1 MQSVRPVLNLNGV
14 VSLMSHLSLIVAM
27 TMVVMMM
34 AMMMMTMPSFEE
46 WDLLPCVEIKI
57 ASAVGSLDGT
67 LKSNH
72 P

>member
-1 MQSVRPVLNLNGV
+1 MNLNGV

-27 TMVVMMM
+27 TMV

-67 LKSNH
+67 FESNH

>member
-27 TMVVMMM
+27 TMV

-67 LKSNH
+67 LESNH